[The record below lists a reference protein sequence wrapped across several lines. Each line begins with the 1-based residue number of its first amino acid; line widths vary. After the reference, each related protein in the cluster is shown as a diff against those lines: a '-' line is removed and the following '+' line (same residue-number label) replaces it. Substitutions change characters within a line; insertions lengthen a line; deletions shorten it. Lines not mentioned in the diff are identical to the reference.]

1 MDDFK
6 KVNILKLFDGE
17 KYDYLLEDFGE
28 KKITSR
34 YAYLYDYLNS
44 FISNNHIEDKVYIS
58 VSILEQVIVDYFVD
72 VYRLKKF
79 HHITNI
85 NENKIH
91 AYTAYWLAVE
101 KVLQIKQDCSDDK
114 QMTAVNEW
122 MVSSYLISYLFKEK
136 GKSTVL
142 NPKNKNMIEELKS
155 NLLYSLRYRQVNPN
169 MLETIIVAFKAGM
182 SWQYSIDYEE

>member
-1 MDDFK
+1 MDNFEKLD
-6 KVNILKLFDGE
+6 ILKLFDGE
-17 KYDYLLEDFGE
+17 KYDYLLEEFGE
-28 KKITSR
+28 EKIASR
-34 YAYLYDYLNS
+34 YAYLYDYLNC
-44 FISNNHIEDKVYIS
+44 FISDNHIEDKVYIS

-79 HHITNI
+79 HHISKI

-91 AYTAYWLAVE
+91 AYTAYWLEVE
-101 KVLQIKQDCSDDK
+101 KVLQIKPDCNEDK

-122 MVSSYLISYLFKEK
+122 MVASYLISYLFNEK

-142 NPKNKNMIEELKS
+142 NSKNKDMIEELKN
-155 NLLYSLRYRQVNPN
+155 NLLYSLRYRQMNPN
-169 MLETIIVAFKAGM
+169 MLETVIVAFKAGM